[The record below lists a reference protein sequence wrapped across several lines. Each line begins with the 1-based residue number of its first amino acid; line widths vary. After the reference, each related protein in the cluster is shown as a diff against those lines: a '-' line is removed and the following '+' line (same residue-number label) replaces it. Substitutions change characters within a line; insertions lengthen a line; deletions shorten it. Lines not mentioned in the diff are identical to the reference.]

1 MHSATRPRHLD
12 TPEPI
17 PASQPAALAASPRVT
32 TNRPFPPALDARNC
46 RQPPPP
52 KSQSAPIWRV
62 GYPTGNRVAGAVARQ
77 SPPPLSGR
85 RVGTAVIA
93 PKLGIPPSPR
103 NPSPTGAQA
112 WQRSSSAG
120 LARALGTF
128 EEWEGAQ
135 QRQAK
140 GGQREAAA
148 GEVRQEVRQK
158 PLADLESEQEV
169 SKQAFSAAGLQTL
182 KPHANP

>member
-1 MHSATRPRHLD
+1 VTRTAKATTTWSGVKATRRETAWQEQLR
-12 TPEPI
+12 
-17 PASQPAALAASPRVT
+17 ARV
-32 TNRPFPPALDARNC
+32 RLRCLDAGWE
-46 RQPPPP
+46 PPP
-52 KSQSAPIWRV
+52 S
-62 GYPTGNRVAGAVARQ
+62 RQ
-77 SPPPLSGR
+77 SW
-85 RVGTAVIA
+85 A
-93 PKLGIPPSPR
+93 PRLYPK
-103 NPSPTGAQA
+103 NPSPAGAQA
-112 WQRSSSAG
+112 RQRSSSAG